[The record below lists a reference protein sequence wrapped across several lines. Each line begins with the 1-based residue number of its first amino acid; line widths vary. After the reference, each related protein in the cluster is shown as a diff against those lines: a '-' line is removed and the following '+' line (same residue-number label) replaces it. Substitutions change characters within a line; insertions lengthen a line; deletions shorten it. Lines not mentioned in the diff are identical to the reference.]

1 MVSHEFY
8 LKQLLKMVNL
18 TLDTSGVMNIYIP
31 KGAISTITFS
41 LNTQEIEQG
50 YTMSDNSYILVAR
63 FLGDSTTKIDSSSGL
78 KISNHEITW
87 DINAADY
94 DHSVMQF
101 QIHVFNSSL
110 RNIHGRII
118 IIDALEAQTE

>member
-8 LKQLLKMVNL
+8 LKQLLKMSEL
-18 TLDTSGVMNIYIP
+18 HLDTSGLMNISIP

-41 LNTQEIEQG
+41 LTDQEIEQG
-50 YTMSDNSYILVAR
+50 YTMSENSYVLVAR

-78 KISNHEITW
+78 TISNNEITW
-87 DINAADY
+87 DIDASNY
-94 DHSVMQF
+94 NSSVMLYQM
-101 QIHVFNSSL
+101 HVFNSSL
-110 RNIHGRII
+110 RNIYGRII